1 MVNKQSWRYDLR
13 QDGKGP
19 AALMKQ
25 GGNSRQQPIEH
36 GEQQKCQGQ
45 SAHPYCNVSLRAG
58 SMGSGMISI
67 PSSSIST
74 VSRALA

>member
-1 MVNKQSWRYDLR
+1 MVNKQSCVTTCGKM
-13 QDGKGP
+13 GKGP

-67 PSSSIST
+67 PSSSSST